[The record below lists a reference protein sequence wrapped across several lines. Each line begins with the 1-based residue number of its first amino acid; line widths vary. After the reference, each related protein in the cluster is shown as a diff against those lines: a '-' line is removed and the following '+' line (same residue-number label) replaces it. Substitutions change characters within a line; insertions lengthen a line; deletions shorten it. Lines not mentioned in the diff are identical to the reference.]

1 MIHLCSIIHLSC
13 VTRIN
18 LVFISLSYIHQSLV
32 SSWSEIEGKTYS
44 HKYTR
49 PWHEYT
55 KNTVH
60 GKNAVSK
67 TSDTGFSYK
76 PGESEQASKRKMEA
90 PRLGGEKSTIHSG
103 LNWGPVTDV
112 DLCEYCVTKEA
123 FTAQFSHPDICH
135 LFTQSGKR
143 KECVFLSHTKNLAF
157 PSVAR
162 GT

>member
-13 VTRIN
+13 VTQIN

-55 KNTVH
+55 KNTIH

-76 PGESEQASKRKMEA
+76 RGESEQASKRKMKA
-90 PRLGGEKSTIHSG
+90 LRLGGEKLTICSG
-103 LNWGPVTDV
+103 LTWGPATDV

-123 FTAQFSHPDICH
+123 FTAQLSRPDICH
-135 LFTQSGKR
+135 LFS
-143 KECVFLSHTKNLAF
+143 LSHGKGKHVSF
-157 PSVAR
+157 YHI
-162 GT
+162 